1 MVQSMTGFGSAE
13 RNGCRVEIKSVNHRF
28 LDIYVR
34 APSSLNQM
42 EIPLRNM
49 VKERFAR
56 GKFDITITLSELASA
71 AVEINPEAVRKMYH
85 AFKDLQGELSIKG
98 EIDIN
103 TFIGLHEMFIETQQK
118 YDLEEI
124 ATIFARALDDLAGMR
139 SREGET
145 LAAELSR
152 IAQTVGASN
161 EKIMASFDGVLTEIK
176 DKFNERLRT
185 LLEGQDVDE
194 GRILQEAAIF
204 AAKLDIAE
212 EIARINSHLAQ
223 FGEVL
228 SGGGIIGRKL
238 DFILQELNREVN
250 TIASKSTD
258 YGISGVTVEM
268 KTAIEKMREQVQNL
282 Q

>member
-161 EKIMASFDGVLTEIK
+161 EKIMASFDKVLTEIK